1 MGKQWWPAPEAG
13 EIVWCHFPEHKGIK
27 PRPKPR
33 PALVVK
39 VFDDQTPHSIVL
51 VAYGTSQKTD
61 QLRSGE
67 FLITDH
73 EAAAYQL
80 AGLSYSTKFS
90 FHSTVAL
97 PYSSEW
103 FKVPPGAPN
112 GQTPKLGVLHP
123 SLMQR
128 VRAAWEAAHS

>member
-1 MGKQWWPAPEAG
+1 M
-13 EIVWCHFPEHKGIK
+13 IVKE
-27 PRPKPR
+27 
-33 PALVVK
+33 
-39 VFDDQTPHSIVL
+39 FDDQAPHFIVL

-67 FLITDH
+67 FLLAGH
-73 EAAAYQL
+73 ETAVYQL

-90 FHSTVAL
+90 FHNTVEL
-97 PYSSEW
+97 PYNSEW
-103 FKVPPGAPN
+103 FKVPPSASN

-128 VRAAWEAAHS
+128 IRAAWEAAQAS